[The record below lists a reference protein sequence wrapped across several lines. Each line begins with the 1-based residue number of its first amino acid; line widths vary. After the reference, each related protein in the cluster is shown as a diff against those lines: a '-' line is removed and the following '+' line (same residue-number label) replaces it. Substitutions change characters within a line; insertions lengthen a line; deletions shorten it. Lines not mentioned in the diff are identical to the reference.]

1 MMEEIAYRD
10 MWKDGLNS
18 YIEWFAPFVAD
29 MSNILSPKG
38 SFYLHCDPTISHYL
52 KLILDAEFDY
62 KNFRNEITWKRR
74 AESHNRATNHMGR
87 IHDSI
92 LYFAK
97 SRESLYNI
105 QYLPYSEEY
114 MNSHYKYRDER
125 GHYATFPCTNEA
137 GGNKEYDFMGITRA
151 WRFSPSKMLEMYDNN
166 LLVQPR
172 SGSPFRYKK
181 YAVDA
186 DGVKLQDIWDEV
198 TGVRGNERTGYP
210 TQKPEALLERIIKAS
225 SNEGDLVL
233 DCFVGSGTTAAVA
246 EKLGRRWIA
255 VDIGRFA
262 IQTTRKRLL
271 DIPDC
276 KPFEVQNLGKY
287 ERTQWQPSDTSSKPN
302 STNPL
307 AQYLAFI
314 LELYKAQSL
323 RGQFSHIH
331 GIREGRAVHIG
342 STDSPISADEMSVT
356 VDECASNGF
365 NALDMLGWEWEMG
378 IDETKDQ
385 LAHTRSVDVRLFQ
398 IPREILDQRNIDAGG
413 INFFQ
418 RSVASAEIIPLQKN
432 SVQVEIT
439 EFIPAVDEYMLSK
452 LTGQLPKWSDWIDY
466 WSVDFEYDGGI
477 FVNQWQAYRTRRER
491 KLNLISD
498 PHEYE
503 AGDREPKT
511 IAVKIIDIF
520 GNDTTIE
527 LNHNPT

>member
-1 MMEEIAYRD
+1 MMEEVAYRD
-10 MWKDGLNS
+10 MWSKGLTS
-18 YIEWFAPFVAD
+18 YIQWFAPFID
-29 MSNILSPKG
+29 CMSNLLSSSG
-38 SFYLHCDPTISHYL
+38 QFYLHCDTTTSHYI
-52 KLILDAEFDY
+52 KLILDDVMGQNCF
-62 KNFRNEITWKRR
+62 KNEIVWRKYGGRKNN
-74 AESHNRATNHMGR
+74 AKFKFATQADH
-87 IHDSI
+87 I
-92 LYFAK
+92 LYYAK
-97 SRESLYNI
+97 SSSCFNP
-105 QYLPYSEEY
+105 QYMPISNNEVSKE
-114 MNSHYKYRDER
+114 YKYVDEDGRRYRLSR
-125 GHYATFPCTNEA
+125 GRRYQLTGEQRRIYLDDQPGSLIGSLWVES
-137 GGNKEYDFMGITRA
+137 GIQLNT
-151 WRFSPSKMLEMYDNN
+151 SS
-166 LLVQPR
+166 
-172 SGSPFRYKK
+172 S
-181 YAVDA
+181 
-186 DGVKLQDIWDEV
+186 
-198 TGVRGNERTGYP
+198 ERTGYP

-287 ERTQWQPSDTSSKPN
+287 ERTQWQLSDTSTKPN

-307 AQYLAFI
+307 AEYLAFI
-314 LELYKAQSL
+314 LELYKAQPI

-342 STDSPISADEMSVT
+342 STDSPISAAELSVT

-418 RSVASAEIIPLQKN
+418 RSVASAEIIPLTHN
-432 SVQVEIT
+432 TLQVELT
-439 EFIPAVDEYMLSK
+439 EFIPAVDEYMLGK
-452 LTGQLPKWSDWIDY
+452 LTESPPKQSDWIDY
-466 WSVDFEYDGGI
+466 WSVDFEYDGDI